1 MTTPHPHHGA
11 IGPLEAAPEPP
22 PAPGSLT
29 SPQAQPPHHP
39 SAFPGYDAG
48 LHRDASAAR
57 TPAPRS
63 GLLGPDRLPLLA
75 LGGFALVCLAAL
87 WAVGGVAGL
96 SVGVVAI
103 VAAGA
108 WVARWIAGAG
118 VMDSGFRRR
127 SRLVGTREPTL
138 RYWDAAL
145 GDAART
151 PEGYALHLY
160 PLLLR
165 LYEVRLAE
173 RHGVSL
179 RAQPARAAAI
189 VGPQLWPLLDP
200 MQPRTP
206 TAIRQARQAGYHDIP
221 DPRPLPPALLEA
233 LVARLETL

>member
-1 MTTPHPHHGA
+1 MQHQDTTANPQPQHPYR
-11 IGPLEAAPEPP
+11 
-22 PAPGSLT
+22 
-29 SPQAQPPHHP
+29 
-39 SAFPGYDAG
+39 SAFPSYDAG
-48 LHRDASAAR
+48 R
-57 TPAPRS
+57 PAPFPAPVTAPGTEREPW
-63 GLLGPDRLPLLA
+63 LGPDRLA
-75 LGGFALVCLAAL
+75 LFALAGFGLLCLAAL

-96 SVGVVAI
+96 SIGVVGL

-108 WVARWIAGAG
+108 WAARWIAGAG

-145 GDAART
+145 SDAART

-179 RAQPARAAAI
+179 RMQPERAAAL
-189 VGPQLWPLLDP
+189 VGPQLWPWLDP
-200 MQPRTP
+200 FRPRTP
-206 TAIRQARQAGYHDIP
+206 TAIRAARQAGHQNIP
-221 DPRPLPPALLEA
+221 DPRPLPPALLEL
-233 LVARLETL
+233 LVERLETL

>member
-1 MTTPHPHHGA
+1 MSTQPDTRK
-11 IGPLEAAPEPP
+11 PEP
-22 PAPGSLT
+22 
-29 SPQAQPPHHP
+29 QQPFR

-48 LHRDASAAR
+48 RRPDAGPGPTGAVAR
-57 TPAPRS
+57 EPWLS
-63 GLLGPDRLPLLA
+63 PDRLALLTLA
-75 LGGFALVCLAAL
+75 VFGIVCLAAL

-96 SVGVVAI
+96 SVGAVVL
-103 VAAGA
+103 VAGGA
-108 WVARWIAGAG
+108 WAARWIAGAG

-145 GDAART
+145 SDAART

-179 RAQPARAAAI
+179 RMQPEQAAAI
-189 VGPQLWPLLDP
+189 IGPQLWPWLDP
-200 MQPRTP
+200 IRPRTP
-206 TAIRQARQAGYHDIP
+206 TAIRAARQAGYQHVP
-221 DPRPLPPALLEA
+221 DPRPLPPALLEL
-233 LVARLETL
+233 LVERLETL